1 MSLTVNTLT
10 YANDVA
16 RSPDIYRYLGPNNTY
31 NVDDYIDLY
40 RTAPKPTATFA
51 GVTKGAAKL
60 TRTVT
65 DGTDPVGT
73 GIIETSSSL
82 PVEAARAE
90 LEAMID
96 DHATWLLTSAAKDLL
111 IDREINQ

>member
-1 MSLTVNTLT
+1 MALTINTKT

-16 RSPDIYRYLGPNNTY
+16 RTPDSYRYLGANHSFSVKDY
-31 NVDDYIDLY
+31 VDAY

-51 GVTKGAAKL
+51 GVGKAEVKL

-73 GIIETSSSL
+73 GIAGFYTSF
-82 PVEAARAE
+82 PVGGATAE
-90 LEAMID
+90 LQAFLD
-96 DHATWLLTSAAKDLL
+96 DLAAWLATTSADDLL
-111 IDREINQ
+111 INHEINQ